1 MTMVRYRPLAKVDV
15 VAAGELDEASLIGER
30 EVLGI
35 QLAWLA
41 GEIAEMPTAPESLRR
56 RAARLAR
63 KDNELNRR
71 EEALAQRMEM
81 EARNANPNRR

>member
-15 VAAGELDEASLIGER
+15 VAAGELDAASLIGER

-63 KDNELNRR
+63 SPRR
-71 EEALAQRMEM
+71 FRLLENLGTHPSVYYHKGGGREHV
-81 EARNANPNRR
+81 